1 MKKLLLLSAF
11 LIFACSSDDSSDTND
26 NTSTNDGLI
35 PKTINLYS
43 NGELTSQSNYLYNEN
58 NLISITGSDYEFNSK
73 INYTYNEE
81 GMINKIEFDEYYNQE
96 LVGTFKFDYIYN
108 SSNVLVEI
116 ISYQE
121 NYSDESSSIETFSID
136 YPQENEIHIFSDDEN
151 CTDILTVDNGNIT
164 SIDDCSSNQTR
175 IINYDQKNSVFRN
188 IKGNNIFSN
197 YFVSP
202 LMSTKNNN
210 IVSVDGWELTY
221 IYNEQDYPINITFK
235 QCETCSIQRIEILY
249 TN

>member
-58 NLISITGSDYEFNSK
+58 NLISITVDESNSGV
-73 INYTYNEE
+73 NYTYNEE
-81 GMINKIEFDEYYNQE
+81 GMINKMEFDEYYNQE

-121 NYSDESSSIETFSID
+121 NYR
-136 YPQENEIHIFSDDEN
+136 PQMRRLLNLELQGKKAKGYWFYSRNRYLYR
-151 CTDILTVDNGNIT
+151 TP
-164 SIDDCSSNQTR
+164 
-175 IINYDQKNSVFRN
+175 QKSH
-188 IKGNNIFSN
+188 
-197 YFVSP
+197 
-202 LMSTKNNN
+202 
-210 IVSVDGWELTY
+210 TY
-221 IYNEQDYPINITFK
+221 CYCAYYCLF
-235 QCETCSIQRIEILY
+235 
-249 TN
+249 

>member
-1 MKKLLLLSAF
+1 MF
-11 LIFACSSDDSSDTND
+11 SSDDSSDTND
-26 NTSTNDGLI
+26 NTSTNYGLI

-58 NLISITGSDYEFNSK
+58 NLISITGSDYETNSK

-81 GMINKIEFDEYYNQE
+81 GMINKIEVDEYYNQE

-136 YPQENEIHIFSDDEN
+136 YLQENEIHIFSD
-151 CTDILTVDNGNIT
+151 V
-164 SIDDCSSNQTR
+164 S
-175 IINYDQKNSVFRN
+175 IINS
-188 IKGNNIFSN
+188 
-197 YFVSP
+197 
-202 LMSTKNNN
+202 
-210 IVSVDGWELTY
+210 
-221 IYNEQDYPINITFK
+221 
-235 QCETCSIQRIEILY
+235 
-249 TN
+249 